1 MTRKVKYLEYAVGQP
16 MGALSSWPAMALT
29 HHYLVWVAAGSY
41 EKARGKYALL
51 GDDIV
56 IFDEQLYLA
65 YLGVLT
71 SIKVPFK
78 PNSAKNYFEFAKRHF
93 INGSEFTGAYINALC
108 EELNSPQ
115 TCVLVWSNLYTRGY
129 INCLQ
134 VPEKLFSLLK
144 AGKSSRAILK
154 IIPNTVKGY
163 SINQGEFSKKL
174 VHSILGLG
182 NCNYDYPEA
191 ESKAVK
197 LLHLTTSIVLRSE
210 ISNIYRQA
218 NVNASL
224 IPKEVSNYVKQ
235 RQPGFYNDF
244 QTEFAINIEQIVS
257 EHKKL
262 TLTMEAQWKLL
273 YITDKPDIPL
283 LLRPKVPEWIYP
295 FTLGKRNKVK
305 QVMAWR
311 SSYLVKTIRILRSHF

>member
-1 MTRKVKYLEYAVGQP
+1 
-16 MGALSSWPAMALT
+16 MALT

-56 IFDEQLYLA
+56 IFDKKLYKS

-108 EELNSPQ
+108 EELKCPQ

-129 INCLQ
+129 TNCLQ
-134 VPEKLFSLLK
+134 VPEELFSLLK

-154 IIPNTVKGY
+154 IIPNTIKGY
-163 SINQGEFSKKL
+163 GINQGEFSKKL

-182 NCNYDYPEA
+182 SCNYDYPEA
-191 ESKAVK
+191 ESNAIK
-197 LLHLTTSIVLRSE
+197 LLHQTTSIVLSSA
-210 ISNIYRQA
+210 ISSIYRQA
-218 NVNASL
+218 NVNATL
-224 IPKEVSNYVKQ
+224 IPKEVLSYVKR
-235 RQPGFYNDF
+235 RQPEFYDDF
-244 QTEFAINIEQIVS
+244 QTEFGINIEQIIS
-257 EHKKL
+257 EHKQL
-262 TLTMEAQWKLL
+262 TLSMEAQWKLL
-273 YITDKPDIPL
+273 YITDKPDISTVSIELP
-283 LLRPKVPEWIYP
+283 
-295 FTLGKRNKVK
+295 
-305 QVMAWR
+305 
-311 SSYLVKTIRILRSHF
+311 